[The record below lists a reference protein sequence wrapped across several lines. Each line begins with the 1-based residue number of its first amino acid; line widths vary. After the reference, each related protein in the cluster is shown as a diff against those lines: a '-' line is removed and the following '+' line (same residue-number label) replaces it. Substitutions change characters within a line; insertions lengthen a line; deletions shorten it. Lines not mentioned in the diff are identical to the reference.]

1 MRKLHVIAFLV
12 VAILLSGCSSIMR
25 PPPAAAYMD
34 SYKRDDAVRSV
45 GFTYYAGNLD
55 NGWHDSHKSE
65 EYHISHSEWWGDGTF
80 ANYIS
85 GGYFTFGWGFQSL
98 TPFLQGGF
106 VSPYFGLTTWSNL
119 FPIYNFYPDSETE
132 GGSSSLFHY
141 SGGAMAIQQIPL
153 NDNWKIGITEHVA
166 RNGRE
171 TYYVDD
177 AACEFFCID
186 FPRPRPKFYTEMGG
200 GIYVSRKFENS
211 KMSLEFR
218 YGRDIDENR
227 NRFAATI
234 SVWGFSSAIGIGGN
248 DQMRKMAKENEEKQK
263 NTKFAEPPKS
273 GIQSDAGKNHIES
286 VSDSSLGI
294 KNIDYRWFRIKDST
308 KVTAF
313 LYKIKEAVD
322 DTVKAVPSN
331 GICYDKTT
339 DEVLLRQKED
349 SSVVKLPLADIDYCD
364 EAKMRGFL
372 GTSLLEG
379 ALMFLP
385 GGLLT
390 GSTTGGL
397 IVSAVTALGFYTAL
411 KIFNPQVPKVNG
423 DICSEPHSMEN
434 TREWFKQYPCSGE
447 PAVEGNAEGKNAP

>member
-106 VSPYFGLTTWSNL
+106 VSPYFGLTTWTNF
-119 FPIYNFYPDSETE
+119 FPINKFGPE
-132 GGSSSLFHY
+132 SSSNFMFHY
-141 SGGAMAIQQIPL
+141 SGGGMAIQQIPL

-171 TYYVDD
+171 EYFVDD

-218 YGRDIDENR
+218 YGRDINENR

-234 SVWGFSSAIGIGGN
+234 SVWGFSSAIVIDGN

-263 NTKFAEPPKS
+263 NTKFAVPPKS
-273 GIQSDAGKNHIES
+273 GIQSNAGKGKSES
-286 VSDSSLGI
+286 ISDSSLGI
-294 KNIDYRWFRIKDST
+294 KTIDNRWFRIKDTT
-308 KVTAF
+308 KVTTI
-313 LYKIKEAVD
+313 LYKIRENVE
-322 DTVKAVPSN
+322 DTIKAIPSN
-331 GICYDKTT
+331 GICYDKSQ
-339 DEVLLRQKED
+339 DEVLLRQRED
-349 SSVVKLPLADIDYCD
+349 SSVVRIPLADIDYC
-364 EAKMRGFL
+364 ENAEMRGFL
-372 GTSLLEG
+372 GTSLAEG
-379 ALMFLP
+379 ALMFLY
-385 GGLLT
+385 GGLIT
-390 GSTTGGL
+390 GSATGGL
-397 IVSAVTALGFYTAL
+397 IVSAVTAAGFYTAL
-411 KIFNPQVPKVNG
+411 KIINPQVPKVNG
-423 DICSEPHSMEN
+423 DICGETHSTELA
-434 TREWFKQYPCSGE
+434 REWFKQYPCSGE